1 MRIAFVSAFYVSNR
15 RRKGDMNI
23 MMEIEKPRI
32 TIEESADLREGVFV
46 VEPLERGYGI
56 TLGNCLRRVL
66 LSALPGTAVVGIQIS
81 GVSHEF
87 SVIPGI
93 KEDVAEIILN
103 LKGLNLKAKYE
114 DNTITKTLRLT
125 KSEPGVVTAKDI
137 VTDPEIE
144 ILNPEMYICTLD
156 EGANLDMELTVAK
169 GRGYV
174 VAGHLKDMSKPIGYI
189 PIDAI
194 FTPVK
199 AASYAVENARVG
211 QSLDYDKLTIKV
223 KTDGSLSAKDVLSLA
238 ARAIEDHIRLFANL
252 SDMFAGMDILVS
264 RPEDRQQNVLEMSIE
279 EMDLSVRSYNCL
291 KRAGIHT
298 VEDLTKRSEDDML
311 KVRNLG
317 RKSLDE
323 VIAKLR
329 GYGLDLKSSE
339 E

>member
-1 MRIAFVSAFYVSNR
+1 
-15 RRKGDMNI
+15 

-32 TIEESADLREGVFV
+32 TLQESADLKTGKFV

-56 TLGNCLRRVL
+56 TLGNALRRVL
-66 LSALPGTAVVGIQIS
+66 LSALPGAAVVGINIE

-87 SVIPGI
+87 STIKGV

-103 LKGLNLKAKYE
+103 LKGLNLKANYT
-114 DNTITKTLRLT
+114 DKTLKKVLKIERT
-125 KSEPGVVTAKDI
+125 TPGVVLAKDI
-137 VTDPEIE
+137 LDDPEIE
-144 ILNPEMYICTLD
+144 ILNPEMYICTIDDGGKLIMD
-156 EGANLDMELTVAK
+156 LTVAK

-174 VAGHLKDMSKPIGYI
+174 VAENLKDPTQPIGYI

-199 AASYAVENARVG
+199 AASYSVTSTRVG
-211 QSLDYDKLTIKV
+211 QSIDYDKLTLEV
-223 KTDGSLSAKDVLSLA
+223 KTDGSLSAKDVVSLA
-238 ARAIEDHIRLFANL
+238 AKALEEHIRQFVDL
-252 SDMFAGMDILVS
+252 SDYMRNIGILKE
-264 RPEDRQQNVLEMSIE
+264 PDEDRQQKVLEMSIE
-279 EMDLSVRSYNCL
+279 DMDLSVRSYNCL

-298 VEDLTKRSEDDML
+298 VEDLTKKSEDDML

-323 VIAKLR
+323 VISKLR
-329 GYGLDLKSSE
+329 SYGLDLKSSE

>member
-1 MRIAFVSAFYVSNR
+1 
-15 RRKGDMNI
+15 

-32 TIEESADLREGVFV
+32 TLQESADLKVGKFV

-56 TLGNCLRRVL
+56 TLGNALRRVL
-66 LSALPGTAVVGIQIS
+66 LSALPGAAVVGVSIE

-87 SVIPGI
+87 STIKGV

-103 LKGLNLKAKYE
+103 LKGLNLKANYT
-114 DNTITKTLRLT
+114 DKTLKKVLKIERT
-125 KSEPGVVTAKDI
+125 TPGVVLAKDI
-137 VTDPEIE
+137 LDDPEIE
-144 ILNPEMYICTLD
+144 ILNPDMYICTID
-156 EGANLDMELTVAK
+156 EGGRLIMDLTVAK

-174 VAGHLKDMSKPIGYI
+174 VAENLKDPTQPIGYI

-199 AASYAVENARVG
+199 AASYSVTSTRVG
-211 QSLDYDKLTIKV
+211 QSIDYDKLTLEV
-223 KTDGSLSAKDVLSLA
+223 KTDGSLSAKDVVSLA
-238 ARAIEDHIRLFANL
+238 AKALEEHIRQFVDL
-252 SDMFAGMDILVS
+252 SDYMRNIGILKE
-264 RPEDRQQNVLEMSIE
+264 PDEDRQQKVLEMSIE
-279 EMDLSVRSYNCL
+279 DMDLSVRSYNCL

-298 VEDLTKRSEDDML
+298 VEDLTKKSEDDML

-323 VIAKLR
+323 VISKLR
-329 GYGLDLKSSE
+329 SYGLDLKSSE